1 MIHPDDQEWVGKDLD
16 EAVAAKRPF
25 EQEFRIIHK
34 DGSTRWINSRGKATY
49 DSDGNPEFGDGT
61 MFDVSEE
68 KKVKLALAEAM
79 KAADAANQA
88 KGDFLA
94 NMSHE
99 IRTPMNAIMGLSDL
113 CLRTELSPKQQDYLS
128 KIHSSAGALLGIIND
143 ILDFSKIEAGKLDM
157 ESLPF
162 EIDQVLDNLATVVT
176 VKTQEK
182 GLELLFSRAADVPS
196 VLIGDALRLGQVM
209 VNLVNNAVKF
219 TETGEIVVQIEVVDT
234 HDEEVTMKFSV
245 RDTGIGMT
253 KEQQGRLFKS
263 FSQADTST
271 TRKYG
276 GTGLGLAIS
285 KQLVEM
291 MGGAIHVESEPDKG
305 SDFIFTANFGI
316 GEESEQHSHIPI
328 TDLQHMNALVVDD
341 NSTSREILQTY
352 LESFTFKVTTAE
364 DAEAA
369 IRVLEATQEPPDLI
383 VMDWLMPGMSGL
395 EAAQKIKKEL
405 ELAKDPHIIIVTAF
419 GTSGLTE
426 KPGAEFV
433 DEFLAKPVSPSN
445 LFDSVMNVFGQHV
458 AKKGM
463 QHLSGRQAEM
473 DALRPIQGASLLV
486 VEDNEINQQVAREL
500 LEHALFRVD
509 IANHGQEAIE
519 MINKGQYD
527 AVLMDVQMPIMDGLT
542 ATRELRKD
550 DRYKTMPILAMTAN
564 ATHEDQQR
572 CKEAGMNDHIAKPI
586 VPKILFETLLKWVEH
601 KERELPDTLDSEDSA
616 DQSVDELPELPGIDT
631 TAGLA
636 RMGGNVRSYR
646 KLLEKFVDNQA
657 GAIQELEAAIAEGDA
672 ETAVRLAHTVKGV
685 GGAIGAS
692 TLQQAAAKLES
703 ALAESPTE
711 NHEVLL
717 RETEHELK
725 KVLATIESISIA
737 KEESSRD
744 AKSGEIPD
752 DLLPQ
757 LKDLLE
763 KLDEYDSAAEDL
775 LLDILDQIVGT
786 ALHESLRGLKK
797 HMDQYDLEAAADQL
811 KPLIEELINTSS

>member
-1 MIHPDDQEWVGKDLD
+1 
-16 EAVAAKRPF
+16 
-25 EQEFRIIHK
+25 
-34 DGSTRWINSRGKATY
+34 
-49 DSDGNPEFGDGT
+49 
-61 MFDVSEE
+61 
-68 KKVKLALAEAM
+68 
-79 KAADAANQA
+79 
-88 KGDFLA
+88 
-94 NMSHE
+94 
-99 IRTPMNAIMGLSDL
+99 
-113 CLRTELSPKQQDYLS
+113 
-128 KIHSSAGALLGIIND
+128 
-143 ILDFSKIEAGKLDM
+143 
-157 ESLPF
+157 
-162 EIDQVLDNLATVVT
+162 
-176 VKTQEK
+176 
-182 GLELLFSRAADVPS
+182 
-196 VLIGDALRLGQVM
+196 
-209 VNLVNNAVKF
+209 
-219 TETGEIVVQIEVVDT
+219 
-234 HDEEVTMKFSV
+234 
-245 RDTGIGMT
+245 
-253 KEQQGRLFKS
+253 
-263 FSQADTST
+263 
-271 TRKYG
+271 
-276 GTGLGLAIS
+276 
-285 KQLVEM
+285 
-291 MGGAIHVESEPDKG
+291 
-305 SDFIFTANFGI
+305 
-316 GEESEQHSHIPI
+316 
-328 TDLQHMNALVVDD
+328 
-341 NSTSREILQTY
+341 
-352 LESFTFKVTTAE
+352 
-364 DAEAA
+364 
-369 IRVLEATQEPPDLI
+369 
-383 VMDWLMPGMSGL
+383 
-395 EAAQKIKKEL
+395 
-405 ELAKDPHIIIVTAF
+405 
-419 GTSGLTE
+419 
-426 KPGAEFV
+426 
-433 DEFLAKPVSPSN
+433 
-445 LFDSVMNVFGQHV
+445 
-458 AKKGM
+458 
-463 QHLSGRQAEM
+463 M

-500 LEHALFRVD
+500 LEQALFRVD

-550 DRYKTMPILAMTAN
+550 DRYKSMPILAMTAN

-572 CKEAGMNDHIAKPI
+572 CKEAGMDDHIAKPI

-725 KVLATIESISIA
+725 KVLATIESISVA

-744 AKSGEIPD
+744 ATSGEIPD

-811 KPLIEELINTSS
+811 KPLIEDLISMSS